1 MSHCQDKNKEDL
13 FRLLRRSDGKEFEED
28 VIKNWYRARNYVLK
42 VLGEHDVFDDM
53 VQQKKKVN
61 VVLEVQ
67 KDQEETS
74 GLMMSVARQI
84 ALLVHYPTFDD
95 ATTVRN
101 RTVIT
106 ILFDKKVVETHSVI
120 DFVSK
125 EEYLC
130 NLPKYCKCTVW
141 NFGDETGKTVN
152 GNSFLDI
159 ELELIVFDRAD
170 FGRYDSADALR
181 IKAACIQDKVFEET
195 IDLSMA
201 KRTNMVYNVGADID
215 NLPPDNPNTAERYD
229 RALLYFCYQQ
239 SPEDTQKVWN
249 KIENSQTKIRNKLS
263 NVFCSDCF
271 PYRLKYVL
279 NKDKKDGDE
288 TVCGI
293 SLAKYVT
300 TRYQKVLSV
309 VKDNLEALARC
320 EHARWNV
327 EKLLLGFR
335 PLSDEEHLKDERLF
349 GKERKA
355 YRSSLKD
362 NGIHIDLCSYRDLRR
377 INPGDMKYDCF
388 LMIAMPRIL
397 LESFGSRR
405 VK

>member
-13 FRLLRRSDGKEFEED
+13 FRLLRRSDGKEFEDD

-53 VQQKKKVN
+53 VQRKKKVN
-61 VVLEVQ
+61 VVLEG
-67 KDQEETS
+67 TS

-95 ATTVRN
+95 ATGRN

-106 ILFDKKVVETHSVI
+106 ILFNNKEVETHSVV
-120 DFVSK
+120 DFVSQ

-130 NLPKYCKCTVW
+130 NLSRFCKCTVW
-141 NFGDETGKTVN
+141 NFGEETCKTYHED
-152 GNSFLDI
+152 SFLDI
-159 ELELIVFDRAD
+159 ELILIGFDGENFDRYD
-170 FGRYDSADALR
+170 FADALR
-181 IKAACIQDKVFEET
+181 IKESCIQDKAFEET

-201 KRTNMVYNVGADID
+201 KRVNMVYNVGADID

-335 PLSDEEHLKDERLF
+335 PLSDEEHLKDEQLF

-355 YRSSLKD
+355 YRNSLKD
-362 NGIHIDLCSYRDLRR
+362 SGIHIDLCSYRDLRR
-377 INPGDMKYDCF
+377 ISPGDMKYDCF
-388 LMIAMPRIL
+388 LMIAIPRIL
-397 LESFGSRR
+397 LEKGC
-405 VK
+405 KQL